1 MYVISKKERK
11 NRLQQMK
18 FLIREM
24 TKEDY
29 PQVAEIYGQ
38 GVTSGTA
45 TFQTSVP
52 DYGEWDGSHLPF
64 CRYVAEAE
72 GKIIGWVALTQGL
85 SRKPYSG
92 VTELSIYVRDG
103 YKRHG
108 AGFALIE
115 RVKKNAERFGVWTLE
130 SRICRQNIGSI
141 KLHEKCGFRMIG
153 YREKIAK
160 DKFGNWQD
168 TVEMEI
174 RL

>member
-1 MYVISKKERK
+1 MNFI
-11 NRLQQMK
+11 
-18 FLIREM
+18 IREM

-29 PQVAEIYGQ
+29 AQVAEIYGQ
-38 GVTSGTA
+38 GVESGTA

-52 DYGEWDGSHLPF
+52 DYEEWDGAHLPF
-64 CRYVAEAE
+64 CRYVAETE
-72 GKIIGWVALTQGL
+72 GKIIGWVALTLGL
-85 SRKPYSG
+85 SRTPYNG
-92 VTELSIYVRDG
+92 VTELSIYVREG

-115 RVKKNAERFGVWTLE
+115 KVKEKAESFGVWMLE
-130 SRICRQNIGSI
+130 SRICRQNTGSI
-141 KLHEKCGFRMIG
+141 KLHEKCGFRMVG
-153 YREKIAK
+153 YRERIAK

>member
-1 MYVISKKERK
+1 MDFK
-11 NRLQQMK
+11 
-18 FLIREM
+18 IREM

-38 GVTSGTA
+38 GVDSGTA
-45 TFQTSVP
+45 TFQTYVP
-52 DYGEWDGSHLPF
+52 DYEEWDKNHLPF
-64 CRYVAEAE
+64 CRYAAESD
-72 GKIIGWVALTQGL
+72 GKIIGWVSLTLGL
-85 SRKPYSG
+85 FRKPYCG
-92 VTELSIYVRDG
+92 VAELSIYVREE

-108 AGFALIE
+108 VGFALIE
-115 RVKKNAERFGVWTLE
+115 RVKENAESFGVWMLE

-153 YREKIAK
+153 YREKIAQ
-160 DKFGNWQD
+160 DKFGQWQD